1 MKKVLYLLF
10 AATVFISCGNST
22 NKKSATTAQADTKTE
37 TEANVAINPDRIE
50 VLYFHGAQRCITCRA
65 IEKHTKELLDSLY
78 SGELG
83 NGAII
88 YKAIDISQKENESIA
103 DKYEV
108 TWSSLFVNKWDN
120 GNEQVN
126 NMTDYAFSYAK
137 GQPETFKAG
146 LTEKIEELK
155 K

>member
-10 AATVFISCGNST
+10 AATVFFSCGNGT
-22 NKKSATTAQADTKTE
+22 NKKTNTSAQTE
-37 TEANVAINPDRIE
+37 SNVETNVVSNPDRIE

-78 SGELG
+78 STEMA
-83 NGAII
+83 NGTIV
-88 YKAIDISQKENESIA
+88 YRTIDISQKENQDIA

-108 TWSSLFVNKWDN
+108 TWSSLFINKWNN
-120 GNEQVN
+120 GKEKPN
-126 NMTDYAFSYAK
+126 NMTEYAFSYAK
-137 GQPETFKAG
+137 GQPDTFKTG
-146 LTEKIEELK
+146 IKDKIEELK